1 MKGIICAGGK
11 GTRLYPLTRA
21 TNKHLLPIYN
31 KPMIYYP
38 IQTLVKAGITEI
50 LIVVSEPHA
59 GDFINVLRNGKGFGL
74 NKVEFAFQDEKI
86 LGIAGAISCGES
98 FTDEDNVA
106 VILGDN
112 TTDANI
118 KKDTENFKGGAKI
131 FLKEVD
137 DPKRFGVPVFNKK
150 NDITKIEEKPKNPK
164 SKYAVTGL
172 YMYDNTVFER
182 IRSLKPSKRG
192 ELEVT
197 DLNNS
202 YIKNSSLNWVEL
214 NGFWNDAGSFE
225 SLFKSNQY
233 WSLKN

>member
-1 MKGIICAGGK
+1 
-11 GTRLYPLTRA
+11 
-21 TNKHLLPIYN
+21 
-31 KPMIYYP
+31 MIYYP

-50 LIVVSEPHA
+50 LIIVSEPHA
-59 GDFINVLRNGKGFGL
+59 GDFINVLRNGEDFGL

-86 LGIAGAISCGES
+86 FGIAGAISCGEG
-98 FTDEDNVA
+98 FTDDDNIV

-118 KKDTENFKGGAKI
+118 KEDVENFKRGAKI

-137 DPKRFGVPVFNKK
+137 NPKGFGVPVFNKK
-150 NDITKIEEKPKNPK
+150 NDIKKIEEKPKNPK

-172 YMYDNTVFER
+172 YIYDNTVFKR
-182 IRSLKPSKRG
+182 IKSLKPSKRG
-192 ELEVT
+192 ELEIT

-202 YIKNSSLNWVEL
+202 YIKDGSLHWVKL
-214 NGFWNDAGSFE
+214 KGFWNDAGSFE

-233 WSLKN
+233 WSLRN